1 MNSLEFDALKIR
13 IIERLQNRGAAKCET
28 LAFELDVPQGN
39 VLLALEQLSAVKEKG
54 IQRLP
59 FGLWD
64 VNVETHEAA

>member
-13 IIERLQNRGAAKCET
+13 IIARLQNRGAAKCET
-28 LAFELDVPQGN
+28 LASELGAPHGN
-39 VLLALEQLSAVKEKG
+39 VLLALEQLSGAERKA

-64 VNVETHEAA
+64 VNVEAGEAA